1 MALNPQRV
9 DDLHSPSNRHYGT
22 VVSTTN
28 STLVTLTDSGLTQ
41 SHAVVE
47 HSRIL
52 QRGKACRLAE
62 IAAGSRVRITP
73 RLRDQGVASEVE
85 CLRHPGSS

>member
-1 MALNPQRV
+1 MAFTPQRV
-9 DDLHSPSNRHYGT
+9 DDRHPEANGRYGT

-28 STLVTLTDSGLTQ
+28 STLVTLTDCGRTQ
-41 SHAVVE
+41 THSVVE
-47 HSRIL
+47 HSRVL

-73 RLRDQGVASEVE
+73 RIRDQGVASEVE
-85 CLRHPGSS
+85 CLRYPGSS